1 MNSHFTI
8 YMLRPSA
15 SAGSISWSGAALYVI
30 SMVFLTAA
38 PPRGRRQNRLIE
50 RKTKQEK
57 MVVKERDE
65 LKPGGERM
73 GKLLGSLSS
82 FHCPVDTESLVASMA
97 VMK

>member
-1 MNSHFTI
+1 
-8 YMLRPSA
+8 MLRPSA

-30 SMVFLTAA
+30 SMVFLTVA

-65 LKPGGERM
+65 ARGERM

-82 FHCPVDTESLVASMA
+82 FHCPVDTESLVTSMA